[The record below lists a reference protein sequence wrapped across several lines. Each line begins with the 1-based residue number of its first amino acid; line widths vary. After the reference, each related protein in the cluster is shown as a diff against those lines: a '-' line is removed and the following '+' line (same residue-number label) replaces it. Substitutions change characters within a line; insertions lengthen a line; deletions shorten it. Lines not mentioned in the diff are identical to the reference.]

1 MNCTAKNSTSIAGMN
16 TSDEISL
23 HTMAHGVVRGHTKS
37 FTAESTRIGQ
47 LLMKSIARLHES
59 NEGDGHGD
67 LEVDGII
74 EDMRTGLARLRQL
87 RTYRDDDGDVEDD
100 NDEVKK
106 QGVVVE
112 KLERGIEEIVQL
124 QAQVRRERA
133 QRAAIEQQQ
142 EEERDRD
149 GNRQQEAE
157 GDADNVPIQKQFHIE
172 YTPLNAEELERQ
184 HMEAVQREA
193 EISKIV
199 HSVGELNSI
208 FHDMDALV
216 GVQGEL
222 VDNIE
227 QNIYSTLDHTRGA
240 AGALRK
246 ADRWDR
252 RRRRCGCISAV
263 VAVVVLVVL
272 LAIVI

>member
-1 MNCTAKNSTSIAGMN
+1 MN

-23 HTMAHGVVRGHTKS
+23 HTMAHGVARGHTRS
-37 FTAESTRIGQ
+37 FAAESTRIGQ

-59 NEGDGHGD
+59 SEGDGHGD
-67 LEVDGII
+67 VEVDGII
-74 EDMRTGLARLRQL
+74 EDMRMGLARLRQL
-87 RTYRDDDGDVEDD
+87 RTYRDEDGDVEDD
-100 NDEVKK
+100 NDEAKK

-133 QRAAIEQQQ
+133 QRAAVEQEQ
-142 EEERDRD
+142 ERDRD
-149 GNRQQEAE
+149 RDRDQQAE
-157 GDADNVPIQKQFHIE
+157 GDDDNVPIQKQFHIE

-216 GVQGEL
+216 GAQGEL